1 MKGKMMK
8 GEKEHDT
15 KAGANSRVET
25 EKVAH
30 EGDDGFNKGGATKHK
45 KRGKVEGKKAHARH
59 DKRDRRGKFAKGGA
73 VESEA
78 HGTKMRPGYKGL
90 AQTDKEDD

>member
-15 KAGANSRVET
+15 KAGPNSRKET

-30 EGDDGFNKGGATKHK
+30 EGDSGFNKGGATKAK
-45 KRGKVEGKKAHARH
+45 KRAKVEGKKARHRH

-73 VESEA
+73 VESDA
-78 HGTKMRPGYKGL
+78 HGVKMRPGYKGL
-90 AQTDKEDD
+90 ATTDKEDD